1 MAKTFARKISFLTK
15 KCFRQ
20 RFLTVWKRSALNR
33 GWRTVILFDH
43 VIRFKEHSISLTKNI
58 RELSSL
64 TSLVW
69 RRFYGVKCKNYIRA
83 RSARRIIIIL
93 QIKSKEALILPT
105 LSLQIAWL
113 EIFIIYVP
121 CMFLLGSYGF
131 DMADIKT
138 ILYLLKY

>member
-1 MAKTFARKISFLTK
+1 MAKTFARKILFLTK

-20 RFLTVWKRSALNR
+20 RFLTVWKRAALNR

-43 VIRFKEHSISLTKNI
+43 VIRFKEHSISLT
-58 RELSSL
+58 
-64 TSLVW
+64 VW

-93 QIKSKEALILPT
+93 QIKSKEALIMPT